1 MTKKQRAGKRIGVDD
16 LDKPAAEAIGDQQE
30 PSAINRKESLFSEG
44 AGRGSGAKMDVED
57 LIRFCWLDPAA
68 AFERL
73 FRIEAFGSGELIPLK
88 LNSVQRV
95 LHRRVEDQLARQG
108 YVRRVVL
115 KPRRSGLSTY
125 VIARYFLASLL
136 RSNQRILLVTNSEE
150 TTRTLFNMVR
160 LMESQLPR
168 VFKPSK
174 LYGNKGELQWGT
186 ADGGGRNTRYRLATV
201 GGSDVVGDQINY
213 LHLSEVSRWGNGA
226 ADYAGAL
233 MRTTKVGHGEQIME
247 STANGVGGYYYNSY
261 WQAAEGNT
269 AWEADFFP
277 WWSFSDY
284 VRPFS
289 SLADKEAFEASL
301 GTLEKYGG
309 EEEVALLGKT
319 YRMEAGGVE
328 EVFSVSLEHLHWR
341 RSCISDVCQGEI
353 DQFHQDYPSSPEEAF
368 LSSSR
373 SVFKRS
379 VLSNWQSFA
388 REGEAYAIER
398 ITDHV
403 GDLRFNIVRNE
414 IGPLRIHQPP
424 VFDREY
430 RIGVDVAE
438 GILTGRRDADYSVAV
453 VLDAVTYQEVACL
466 RLRCDPDELAG
477 HLTAIGRFYNGAWLV
492 VERNNH
498 GLVTVRRLSDHYR
511 YPNIYAERVLDER
524 GSRAT
529 RKLGFLTTKR
539 TRPQILGFLKECV
552 REEWL
557 QVKSPVILQEML
569 RFVVDPNGKEAA
581 QEGAHD
587 DTVMALALALH
598 GCQQIPPS
606 SRFAHS
612 QGSHY
617 LAYDAT
623 RSRGFSATEDLEVA

>member
-1 MTKKQRAGKRIGVDD
+1 MITADNLANGRIDG
-16 LDKPAAEAIGDQQE
+16 LQGDG
-30 PSAINRKESLFSEG
+30 SKESLIFEGEG
-44 AGRGSGAKMDVED
+44 ATAGPPMDLAD
-57 LIRFCWLDPAA
+57 LIRFCWSHPAA

-73 FRIEAFGSGELIPLK
+73 FRIEAFGSGELIPLR

-95 LHRRVEDQLARQG
+95 LHARVEDQLARQG

-125 VIARYFLASLL
+125 VIARFFLASLI
-136 RSNQRILLVTNSEE
+136 RSNQRILLVANSEE

-160 LMESQLPR
+160 LMESQLPAA
-168 VFKPSK
+168 FKPSK

-186 ADGGGRNTRYRLATV
+186 VEGGGRNTRYRLATV
-201 GGSDVVGDQINY
+201 GGSDVVGDQINF

-226 ADYAGAL
+226 ADYCGAL

-247 STANGVGGYYYNSY
+247 STANGVGGHFYNSY
-261 WQAAEGNT
+261 WQAAEGKN

-284 VRPFS
+284 VRPFRREE
-289 SLADKEAFEASL
+289 DREAFKASL

-309 EEEVALLGKT
+309 EEEAALLGQT
-319 YRMEAGGVE
+319 YKMGAGDTE

-341 RSCISDVCQGEI
+341 RSCISDVCQGEL
-353 DQFHQDYPSSPEEAF
+353 DQFHQDYPSSPEESF

-373 SVFKRS
+373 SVFRRS
-379 VLSNWQSFA
+379 VLVNWQAQA
-388 REGEAYAIER
+388 REGEPYGIEQTLNAIQE
-398 ITDHV
+398 I
-403 GDLRFNIVRNE
+403 RFNLLPE
-414 IGPLRIHQPP
+414 PLGPLKVHAPP
-424 VFDREY
+424 VYDREY
-430 RIGVDVAE
+430 RIGCDVAE

-453 VLDAVTYQEVACL
+453 VLDAVTYEEVACL

-477 HLTAIGRFYNGAWLV
+477 HLTALGRFYNQAWLV

-498 GLVTVRRLSDHYR
+498 GLVTVRRLSDYYR

-524 GSRAT
+524 GQRST

-557 QVKSPVILQEML
+557 RVRSPVILQEML
-569 RFVVDPNGKEAA
+569 RFVVDPNGKEQA

-606 SRFAHS
+606 SRFA
-612 QGSHY
+612 QMPGAHY

-623 RSRGFSATEDLEVA
+623 RSRGFSAVEEEVV